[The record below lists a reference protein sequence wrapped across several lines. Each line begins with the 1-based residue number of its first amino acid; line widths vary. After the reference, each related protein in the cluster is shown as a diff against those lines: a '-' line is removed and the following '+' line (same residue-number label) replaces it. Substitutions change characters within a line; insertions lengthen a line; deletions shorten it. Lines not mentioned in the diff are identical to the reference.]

1 MPRLAPE
8 CRRLEPSCLRRSHS
22 SSGRMRIIQRGSSP
36 VAGGITNLVHLAYGE
51 PVGRHLPV
59 SSNVRS
65 MFTVSPDD
73 RQIAVI
79 QNTYN
84 SSGATTVLYVED
96 LNGGT
101 HHVKLYT
108 QTGGYTLWPT
118 GWHGG
123 NIVLA
128 KVPACTQGGG
138 PFCCGPMELHVV
150 DAATAARRYTLGGS
164 QCIIA
169 GPPTTAGVVCEN
181 TSNYSQGTVLNW
193 TGATVRHFT
202 IQGPVS
208 AELSPDG
215 TAVAL
220 SSNTGTTFEGIKRS
234 LDLEACGWIDNQ
246 HVIAGG
252 DTEQQPRIGDVTTG
266 VIVAINAQGVCGG
279 VIPGGL

>member
-1 MPRLAPE
+1 MACDKKATELGPVNESTPKTLPAP
-8 CRRLEPSCLRRSHS
+8 
-22 SSGRMRIIQRGSSP
+22 
-36 VAGGITNLVHLAYGE
+36 
-51 PVGRHLPV
+51 
-59 SSNVRS
+59 
-65 MFTVSPDD
+65 
-73 RQIAVI
+73 
-79 QNTYN
+79 
-84 SSGATTVLYVED
+84 
-96 LNGGT
+96 
-101 HHVKLYT
+101 
-108 QTGGYTLWPT
+108 
-118 GWHGG
+118 
-123 NIVLA
+123 
-128 KVPACTQGGG
+128 
-138 PFCCGPMELHVV
+138 
-150 DAATAARRYTLGGS
+150 
-164 QCIIA
+164 IA